1 MLECQSLTLTVLSL
15 FGDMKN
21 RNISEC
27 SGPQVKSLVLLLV
40 SDLKF

>member
-1 MLECQSLTLTVLSL
+1 MLGVLSL

-21 RNISEC
+21 QYIGEC

-40 SDLKF
+40 SNLKF